1 MNEEERE
8 AQVRKVIAE
17 IAKLSEDANVERDA
31 DVYRDLGIKSINALD
46 LLLTLEETFDI
57 TISDEDFGAA
67 RTVASLNALVG
78 RLTGQ
83 FLASESQAQ

>member
-1 MNEEERE
+1 MTEQERE
-8 AQVRKVIAE
+8 TQVRMVIVQV
-17 IAKLSEDANVERDA
+17 AKLDDDSAVKGDA

-67 RTVASLNALVG
+67 RTVASLNDLVG
-78 RLTGQ
+78 SLI
-83 FLASESQAQ
+83 